1 MDLLNIIKEYWTI
14 IVFIGA
20 VIISWTRYESKN
32 NAQDRD
38 IADLGKRMQY
48 TEAKLETH
56 TQTTNTMINDISI
69 IKTTLEYIK
78 QAIEELKDLKQ
89 GRK

>member
-1 MDLLNIIKEYWTI
+1 MKEYWTI

-38 IADLGKRMQY
+38 IQDIEKRLAY
-48 TEAKLETH
+48 TEQKLEAH
-56 TQTTNTMINDISI
+56 TQTTNTLTNDIAI

-78 QAIEELKDLKQ
+78 MAIEEIKEL
-89 GRK
+89 RKK